1 MKKKNL
7 LITLSV
13 IIILLI
19 LFTIVYVCFIKE
31 PDNPAGTDSSKV
43 NTVNHLKYNHSS
55 NYVYTGFADIPEGY
69 SAEDA
74 INDGCFVIEAPETS
88 SSHILSDKSDPKVS
102 GAEHWQRFL
111 DNSSAD
117 KNTFLRVAHFIG
129 SDYCAFKDL
138 YYADGLY
145 YLYMMDEYGIHQTGP
160 YKYLRKLE
168 GTDGIPPKNCYYY
181 VITDSLKLTF
191 MDVRHAMYASDLR
204 TVTKIPYTWLGFTVY
219 LD

>member
-1 MKKKNL
+1 MKKKNF

-13 IIILLI
+13 LIILLI
-19 LFTIVYVCFIKE
+19 SFTIVYVCLIKE
-31 PDNPAGTDSSKV
+31 SDKPADTGGSKV
-43 NTVNHLKYNHSS
+43 ITVNHRTYDHSS

-74 INDGCFVIEAPETS
+74 INDGCFVIESPGTS
-88 SSHILSDKSDPKVS
+88 SSHILYDNSEPKVS
-102 GAEHWQRFL
+102 GTEHWQQFL

-129 SDYCAFKDL
+129 SDYCSFKDL
-138 YYADGLY
+138 YYSDGLY
-145 YLYMMDEYGIHQTGP
+145 YLYAMDEYGIHKTGP

-168 GTDGIPPKNCYYY
+168 GTDGIPPKDCYHY
-181 VITDSLKLTF
+181 VLTDSLKLTF
-191 MDVRHAMYASDLR
+191 EDVRHAMYSSDLS